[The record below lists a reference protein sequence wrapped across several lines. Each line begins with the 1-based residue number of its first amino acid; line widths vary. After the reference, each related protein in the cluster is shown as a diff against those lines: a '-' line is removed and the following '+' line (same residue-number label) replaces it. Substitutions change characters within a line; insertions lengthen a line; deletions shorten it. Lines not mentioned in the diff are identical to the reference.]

1 MNENMNKL
9 GVNSRL
15 ITSLKYQVL
24 LMDHAYMRTGEDHEL
39 VVEEE
44 NDKRKVNQG
53 LVYVDSDGLIV
64 FNVDSPVYCYFDQSI
79 KSVLYTHSQEFT
91 DRYNNASSVSILYIP
106 ANSFSK
112 LIKVK

>member
-1 MNENMNKL
+1 MNKL
-9 GVNSRL
+9 GVNSKL

-44 NDKRKVNQG
+44 NENKRKENKG
-53 LVYVDSDGLIV
+53 IVYVDSDGLVV
-64 FNVDSPVYCYFDQSI
+64 FNIDTTFPIYCYFEDSI

-106 ANSFSK
+106 VGSFGK

>member
-1 MNENMNKL
+1 MNKL
-9 GVNSRL
+9 GVNSKL

-44 NDKRKVNQG
+44 YEDKRKENKG
-53 LVYVDSDGLIV
+53 LVYIDSDGLVV
-64 FNVDSPVYCYFDQSI
+64 FNVDTNFPIYCYFDGSI

-91 DRYNNASSVSILYIP
+91 NRYNNASSVSILYIP
-106 ANSFSK
+106 VGSFGK

>member
-1 MNENMNKL
+1 MNKL
-9 GVNSRL
+9 DVNSRL

-44 NDKRKVNQG
+44 NEDKRKVNQG

-64 FNVDSPVYCYFDQSI
+64 FNVNSPIYCYFDQSI
-79 KSVLYTHSQEFT
+79 KSVLYTHSQELT

-106 ANSFSK
+106 TNSFGK